1 MFILKKL
8 IKRQNR
14 QDIWIDDQNQQKI
27 KHDHHVIYSKY
38 IENSQNRQEISLFIK
53 QYFCYN
59 TMTKGYI
66 NITDRGM
73 IYVIYRKSH
82 EFI

>member
-1 MFILKKL
+1 M
-8 IKRQNR
+8 
-14 QDIWIDDQNQQKI
+14 
-27 KHDHHVIYSKY
+27 IYSKY

-53 QYFCYN
+53 LYFCYN

-73 IYVIYRKSH
+73 KYVIYRKSH
-82 EFI
+82 KFI

>member
-1 MFILKKL
+1 M
-8 IKRQNR
+8 
-14 QDIWIDDQNQQKI
+14 
-27 KHDHHVIYSKY
+27 IYSKY

-53 QYFCYN
+53 LYFCYN
-59 TMTKGYI
+59 AMTKGYI